1 MMNEQLMVLLFIL
14 GIIAFILVTDRI
26 NQSKLKAQIKKD
38 WGNLPRHLPKDNEE
52 SLLKA
57 YESRTK
63 QAEVM
68 IDDLTWDDLNM
79 FEVFKRI
86 NLTYSSIGS
95 EKLYQTLREYN
106 LYSENTEKLEIPIH
120 YLENNPNER
129 EDISFRFARLGKR
142 DYNYAQIYLNG
153 QTINPLGS
161 HSLYVFLGLLPLIG
175 FLSSFFIGAIGFVVA
190 VLALCVNT
198 ILYLI
203 KKGQRETELAAM
215 NYLVQSLSLSH
226 TLSKKETPIKNEL
239 QKNWQPFKSALRF
252 GFAFRVKSGSESEM
266 FIEMLSAA
274 FLVPFISFG
283 VLSKKINHYNTEAK
297 ILWELMGQLEVA
309 IAILNLRLIYQDYS
323 CQPEFSDEKSVIAED
338 VIHPLY
344 SPVPNPVNWS
354 KNTLITGSN
363 ASGKS
368 TYVRSVAINIIFAQT
383 LNTCLATSFTLKRGG
398 VISSMGVQDSI
409 IDGDSYFVAE
419 LKSLQRL
426 IEQVQQ
432 NMFYYSF
439 IDEILKGT
447 NTIERIAASSSIIQ
461 WLTTQNQLAFIAT
474 HDIELPQIL
483 QNQCDNIHF
492 EESVSKEDGITF
504 DYLLKTGIATSRNAI
519 NLIES
524 MNFPTSVINSAH
536 QKAKFFDENRSW
548 SD

>member
-1 MMNEQLMVLLFIL
+1 MNEQLMVLLFIL

-106 LYSENTEKLEIPIH
+106 LSSENTEKLEILIH

-190 VLALCVNT
+190 ILALCINT

-203 KKGQRETELAAM
+203 KKGQLETELAAM

-226 TLSKKETPIKNEL
+226 TLSKKETPIK
-239 QKNWQPFKSALRF
+239 
-252 GFAFRVKSGSESEM
+252 
-266 FIEMLSAA
+266 
-274 FLVPFISFG
+274 
-283 VLSKKINHYNTEAK
+283 
-297 ILWELMGQLEVA
+297 
-309 IAILNLRLIYQDYS
+309 
-323 CQPEFSDEKSVIAED
+323 
-338 VIHPLY
+338 
-344 SPVPNPVNWS
+344 
-354 KNTLITGSN
+354 
-363 ASGKS
+363 
-368 TYVRSVAINIIFAQT
+368 
-383 LNTCLATSFTLKRGG
+383 
-398 VISSMGVQDSI
+398 
-409 IDGDSYFVAE
+409 
-419 LKSLQRL
+419 
-426 IEQVQQ
+426 
-432 NMFYYSF
+432 
-439 IDEILKGT
+439 
-447 NTIERIAASSSIIQ
+447 
-461 WLTTQNQLAFIAT
+461 
-474 HDIELPQIL
+474 
-483 QNQCDNIHF
+483 
-492 EESVSKEDGITF
+492 
-504 DYLLKTGIATSRNAI
+504 
-519 NLIES
+519 
-524 MNFPTSVINSAH
+524 
-536 QKAKFFDENRSW
+536 
-548 SD
+548 